1 MRIERTDQGELD
13 KIVSAPQEQ
22 GVATPLRNSSVSGGQ
37 TRFNG
42 ESSLIVNGSEDVF
55 GTLNVQGT
63 LNADGTVNLTTT
75 INVTGSLTVSGPSG
89 FTGQETHV
97 GNESHSGIQT
107 YTGNETHN
115 GTAINNG
122 ATTNNGDVTNI
133 GKTTQQGDYEG
144 TGKFKQTGEEEH
156 TGNEKHTGNI
166 ENNGTTTQKGDINI
180 VAPGILRV
188 GAGVQIEPLA
198 LGGGSINFNPGG
210 SVFASG
216 PNLGFVAPD
225 VTVTFSLGNG
235 RAVLNGGLL
244 VSNALNLPGITT
256 APGGVTITPLYL
268 GSDGRVYK

>member
-75 INVTGSLTVSGPSG
+75 INITGVLTVEGPADFSGD
-89 FTGQETHV
+89 ETHV
-97 GNESHSGIQT
+97 GTESH
-107 YTGNETHN
+107 TGD
-115 GTAINNG
+115 I
-122 ATTNNGDVTNI
+122 TNI

-144 TGKFKQTGEEEH
+144 TGHFKQTGDEQ
-156 TGNEKHTGNI
+156 HTGNI
-166 ENNGTTTQKGDINI
+166 ENVGTTTQKGDINI

-188 GAGVQIEPLA
+188 GAGITMSPFA
-198 LGGGSINFNPGG
+198 AGGGRIDFNPGG
-210 SVFASG
+210 RIVGTSAA
-216 PNLGFVAPD
+216 LTLLAPD
-225 VTVTFSLGNG
+225 GTTYIVVGNNGLTVSGYASVQDLFTT
-235 RAVLNGGLL
+235 GGVYLR
-244 VSNALNLPGITT
+244 NLTT
-256 APGGVTITPLYL
+256 APTGVTITPLYL